1 MTIYMCNQGMRIC
14 ITNRKL
20 VKGDFLTQLEYVV
33 AKCQV
38 DRIILREKDLSE
50 SDYEDLGL
58 QVKQL
63 CDRYQVECFFHN
75 HLKLA
80 KKHQA
85 AGVHLSFSQLQEC
98 SRTKWKGMQVG
109 CSVHSVE
116 EAIFA
121 QSCGA
126 DYLIVSPI
134 YETDCKRGVRGKT
147 PWFITEI
154 KSKVNLPVYAL
165 GGITKENEKACI
177 DAGANGVCRMSAY
190 MNEIMEESE

>member
-1 MTIYMCNQGMRIC
+1 MCNQGMRIC

-33 AKCQV
+33 VKCQV

-50 SDYEDLGL
+50 SEYEYLGIL
-58 QVKQL
+58 VKKL
-63 CDRYQVECFFHN
+63 CDSYHVECFFHN
-75 HLKLA
+75 HLGLA

-85 AGVHLSFSQLQEC
+85 AGVHLSFSQLQDFYKDE
-98 SRTKWKGMQVG
+98 WKEMKVG
-109 CSVHSVE
+109 CSVHSLE
-116 EAIFA
+116 EAFFA
-121 QSCGA
+121 QSRGA

-134 YETDCKRGVRGKT
+134 YETDCKIGVTGKT
-147 PWFITEI
+147 PLFITQI